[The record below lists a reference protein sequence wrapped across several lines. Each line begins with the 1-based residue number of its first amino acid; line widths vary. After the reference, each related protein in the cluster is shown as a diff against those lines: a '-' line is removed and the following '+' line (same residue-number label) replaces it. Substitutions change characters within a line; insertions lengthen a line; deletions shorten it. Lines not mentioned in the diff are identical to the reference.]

1 MIGQNLSH
9 YRIEEELGKGGMG
22 VVYRA
27 TDSKLGRQVAIK
39 VLPESFARDPGR
51 LARFEREAR
60 MVAAL
65 NHPNIAAIHGIEEDQ
80 GTRFLVLELVPGK
93 TLEGPVPVE
102 EALRIGRQIAEAL
115 EAAHEKDMVHRDLK
129 PANVKITPEGKVKLL
144 DFGLAKTV
152 GISSSDSTLTMKVS
166 RDGTVMG
173 TVGYMS
179 PEQARGAPTDKRT
192 DIWAFGCVLYE
203 MLAGR
208 KAFPGRTFSDFIAAV
223 LTGEPDWKALPEA
236 TPQHVRTLLRR
247 CLQKDPQKR
256 LRDIGD
262 ARFELE
268 EPAPELMPAT
278 TVHTRWRPALL
289 YGACLLLGAVTAAIV
304 GWTLWHTAPASE
316 RVARFSITLPPGE
329 VLPFDHSSQVVLSP
343 DGARLVYVSAL
354 GAQRQLYVRRLDQLE
369 AKAISGTTGARNPFF
384 SPDGQWVAFWQ
395 NFKLKKVAL
404 SGGAPAPICD
414 ADWLSG
420 GIWGADDNI
429 VFVGSISGVS
439 QVPASGGTPRF
450 IARADPQNGEQFR
463 SSDLLPG
470 GKAVLLTIISGGIDS
485 WDDARIAV
493 QSLQTGERKTL
504 IEGGRSA
511 RYSPSGHIIYYR
523 AGVLLAAP
531 FDLRRLAVTGPPV
544 PVADGVFGSSIYN
557 AAYFSLSDNGS
568 LAYAPGTAIGATR
581 SPVWVDRQG
590 KEEPLPLPPRAYLH
604 PRISPDG
611 RQLAVEVEGPT
622 HNFFLYDLARGALT
636 KMSLEGNSHWPV
648 WTPDG
653 KRITFRSSRVGQYFT
668 MWWVPADRSGPEERL
683 TAVGWNQSAASW
695 SPDGR
700 VVAFTQVNPETSG
713 DIWVLDVAGDRKPR
727 PFVQTKFNEGSP
739 RFSPDGRWI
748 AYSSNESGRNEVF
761 GQPYPVPGAK
771 LLISTDGGFDPVWAQ
786 NGKELFYRNGDS
798 MVAVDVAVRPSFTV
812 GKPRKLWQGP
822 YSHGLSS
829 LCGAPGPSS
838 SNYDVTPDGAKFLMI
853 KEDEQGARIAQIH
866 VVLNWSEELK
876 RLTESKKN

>member
-152 GISSSDSTLTMKVS
+152 GISSSDSTLTMEVS

-247 CLQKDPQKR
+247 CLQKDRNQR

-262 ARFELE
+262 ARLELE
-268 EPAPELMPAT
+268 APVETAPVVAAPMS
-278 TVHTRWRPALL
+278 RRRPLL
-289 YGACLLLGAVTAAIV
+289 IGMACLALGAVTAGITSWALWRQAPTSKPVVRFTISLPPNEIVHPPTPSVAISLD
-304 GWTLWHTAPASE
+304 GT
-316 RVARFSITLPPGE
+316 RVAFAGNIGGRTQIYLRSIGQ
-329 VLPFDHSSQVVLSP
+329 FD
-343 DGARLVYVSAL
+343 
-354 GAQRQLYVRRLDQLE
+354 
-369 AKAISGTTGARNPFF
+369 AKAIPGTLGGASPFF
-384 SPDGQWVAFWQ
+384 SPDSQWVGFRHSASRT
-395 NFKLKKVAL
+395 LKKVVL
-404 SGGAPAPICD
+404 SGGAPVTICPWE
-414 ADWLSG
+414 AANGVASWER
-420 GIWGADDNI
+420 DDTI
-429 VFVGSISGVS
+429 LFTPQYPGSIMR
-439 QVPASGGTPRF
+439 VPAAGGTPRPVTEL
-450 IARADPQNGEQFR
+450 DPKKEDKLHYGPQI
-463 SSDLLPG
+463 LPG
-470 GKAVLLTIISGGIDS
+470 GKALLFSSTRSGIDTY
-485 WDDARIAV
+485 DDARIEV
-493 QSLQTGERKTL
+493 RSLAGGERRVLVDGGSGAHYTPTGHL
-504 IEGGRSA
+504 VYAREGT
-511 RYSPSGHIIYYR
+511 
-523 AGVLLAAP
+523 LLAVP
-531 FDLRRLAVTGPPV
+531 FDVARLAVAGPPV
-544 PVADGVFGSSIYN
+544 PVIEGLSMGLNTPTAH
-557 AAYFSLSDNGS
+557 FSLSANGT
-568 LAYAPGTAIGATR
+568 LAYAPGPAVGGERTV
-581 SPVWVDRQG
+581 VWVDRQG
-590 KEEPLPLPPRAYLH
+590 NAERLPLPPRLYLH

-611 RQLAVEVEGPT
+611 RQIAIEIDGPV
-622 HNFFLYDLARGALT
+622 HDLYKYEIARGILT
-636 KMSLEGNSHWPV
+636 KMTLTGSSHWPL

-653 KRITFRSSRVGQYFT
+653 KR
-668 MWWVPADRSGPEERL
+668 L
-683 TAVGWNQSAASW
+683 T
-695 SPDGR
+695 
-700 VVAFTQVNPETSG
+700 
-713 DIWVLDVAGDRKPR
+713 
-727 PFVQTKFNEGSP
+727 
-739 RFSPDGRWI
+739 
-748 AYSSNESGRNEVF
+748 
-761 GQPYPVPGAK
+761 
-771 LLISTDGGFDPVWAQ
+771 
-786 NGKELFYRNGDS
+786 YR
-798 MVAVDVAVRPSFTV
+798 
-812 GKPRKLWQGP
+812 
-822 YSHGLSS
+822 
-829 LCGAPGPSS
+829 
-838 SNYDVTPDGAKFLMI
+838 I
-853 KEDEQGARIAQIH
+853 
-866 VVLNWSEELK
+866 
-876 RLTESKKN
+876 